1 MTMDLTISEEKVLAG
16 LSSVHLRVHKNKTD
30 VETAQQISRHCNT
43 SSSIDIS
50 ISILSDSNEIDPL
63 LLHTFRL
70 PLEDLLKEQWM
81 DFTSFK
87 QVYNSTIHSSQ
98 GTSLHVE
105 LDIKDCEFLTLHNI
119 GMDVKEGFEPVLVVF
134 AKEDDENVL
143 LKGVGHAAAQAM
155 AASQR
160 KKRQVE
166 GSGNLVD
173 PHKCRLVEH
182 NVS

>member
-30 VETAQQISRHCNT
+30 AETTEQISRHCNT
-43 SSSIDIS
+43 SSGIDIS
-50 ISILSDSNEIDPL
+50 ISILSDSDERDPL

-87 QVYNSTIHSSQ
+87 HVYNATIHSSQ
-98 GTSLHVE
+98 GTILHVE
-105 LDIKDCEFLTLHNI
+105 LDIKDCEFLTLHSI

-134 AKEDDENVL
+134 AKEDDEKEL
-143 LKGVGHAAAQAM
+143 LKGVSHAAQAM
-155 AASQR
+155 TARQR
-160 KKRQVE
+160 KTRQVE
-166 GSGNLVD
+166 GSGNVAD
-173 PHKCRLVEH
+173 PHKCRLIEH
-182 NVS
+182 KVS